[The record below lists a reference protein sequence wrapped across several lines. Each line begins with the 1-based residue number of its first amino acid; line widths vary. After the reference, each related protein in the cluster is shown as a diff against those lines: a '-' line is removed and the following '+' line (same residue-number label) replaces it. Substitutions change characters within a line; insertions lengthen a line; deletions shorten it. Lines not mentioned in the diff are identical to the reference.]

1 MAQRSQ
7 KDVRE
12 SLMQQLRAKGAD
24 VAHFESLVDDYM
36 AYFGLAKKLKA
47 NIRSRGLTYT
57 AISST
62 GKEYEKDNPS
72 VKLLPTYTQAML
84 RILRELGL
92 TTDEP
97 VEDEADEL

>member
-1 MAQRSQ
+1 MAQKSQ
-7 KDVRE
+7 KEVRDA
-12 SLMQQLRAKGAD
+12 LMQQLRAKGAD
-24 VAHFESLVDDYM
+24 AAHFESLVDDYM
-36 AYFGLAKKLKA
+36 AYFGMVRKLRA
-47 NIRSRGLTYT
+47 DIRRRGLTYT
-57 AISST
+57 SVSST

-97 VEDEADEL
+97 VDDGTDEL